1 MISRLWGTGVSIMLA
16 RMYQFNTIYNSTG
29 ATWLPPEVFMKEE
42 WRLETSVSAYGELG
56 AADPPVRSGEL

>member
-1 MISRLWGTGVSIMLA
+1 MA
-16 RMYQFNTIYNSTG
+16 
-29 ATWLPPEVFMKEE
+29 PPEVFMKEE